1 MTTMRVPAT
10 SNLSEKVFDLKV
22 QSDQRSSEKGYEE
35 GDLEIDSAGS
45 GFDTDCTGNHAR
57 SNELYVRKC
66 KKENRTEQGARS
78 YFDETGDRFLF
89 HT

>member
-35 GDLEIDSAGS
+35 GDLEIDSADS
-45 GFDTDCTGNHAR
+45 VIDSDCTGDDAG
-57 SNELYVRKC
+57 SDVVYV
-66 KKENRTEQGARS
+66 KKEGWANKCSA
-78 YFDETGDRFLF
+78 FF
-89 HT
+89 